1 MDRNSTYVLK
11 INLLGNPKKARKD
24 IKCFCFDKV
33 IDSDLTN
40 YKDLV
45 ESIVEQYSPRYL
57 EVEHVQYYDDVL
69 KIYPEVT
76 SDQELVSM
84 FEKHSKTKVVHMFVA
99 YCDPSE
105 PYEPITEW
113 HSDAHS
119 QPNNI
124 EQDDDDYL
132 RNPVPENEHVGVD
145 EENIYLEDEH
155 VPLIMVPCSNKEK
168 DKDYVPDHE
177 SEVES
182 EDESMSEVEV
192 EEDEEYHEADH
203 APHIEYNKLDPPM
216 NEGRKY
222 PNMAE
227 FKLALSRHAIK
238 HEFEFDTEKSAP
250 HRFRAYCSR
259 RDEDKCPW
267 RIYASTME
275 DECTVMVRKNPC
287 GHDCSSTKR
296 KKKLKN
302 ANKRWI
308 CEHVKDWLIEDATLG
323 PKALRKKLKEHHG
336 IDINSKR
343 VYMGKLL
350 ALKELYGDW
359 DTSFDNLYSFKAQIE
374 SCCPGS
380 IVIIDHHTIK
390 DKIRFKRIFVALKPC
405 IDGFL
410 NGCRPYLAV
419 DSTFLTGRFKG
430 QLASATG
437 VDGHSWM
444 YPVCMGVFDSE
455 TNENW
460 TWFMQMVRQ
469 AIGSP
474 RGLTICTDAGQPV
487 MTGVKEVFPEAE
499 HRECMFHLV
508 SNFKKK
514 FHGKVFDDHL
524 WAAAYS
530 WNPYIFEKHW
540 AAMDIAKPA
549 ATAYLRRWHTR
560 LWSRSQFS
568 TISKVDYVT
577 NNLAE
582 CFNNWIKHHKSLNLD
597 DFFDKVRQIIMI
609 MWNRRRKVARKL
621 VGLILPHIDKFKAAY
636 DQLIPAMVDKNQW
649 PKSDHGFFMFPPL
662 LKSTAGRHKTERY
675 KGCSEKKRKSGQHL
689 CPMCKDYGHHWHK
702 CKKGNPDDIA
712 AILAVRGPPKKRA
725 KTTKAS
731 IVPCEDDAPAASMCF
746 PPSQSL
752 EPTTTKK
759 RKHDNSITGAS
770 KR

>member
-1 MDRNSTYVLK
+1 
-11 INLLGNPKKARKD
+11 
-24 IKCFCFDKV
+24 
-33 IDSDLTN
+33 
-40 YKDLV
+40 
-45 ESIVEQYSPRYL
+45 
-57 EVEHVQYYDDVL
+57 
-69 KIYPEVT
+69 
-76 SDQELVSM
+76 
-84 FEKHSKTKVVHMFVA
+84 
-99 YCDPSE
+99 
-105 PYEPITEW
+105 
-113 HSDAHS
+113 
-119 QPNNI
+119 
-124 EQDDDDYL
+124 
-132 RNPVPENEHVGVD
+132 
-145 EENIYLEDEH
+145 
-155 VPLIMVPCSNKEK
+155 
-168 DKDYVPDHE
+168 
-177 SEVES
+177 
-182 EDESMSEVEV
+182 
-192 EEDEEYHEADH
+192 
-203 APHIEYNKLDPPM
+203 
-216 NEGRKY
+216 
-222 PNMAE
+222 
-227 FKLALSRHAIK
+227 
-238 HEFEFDTEKSAP
+238 
-250 HRFRAYCSR
+250 
-259 RDEDKCPW
+259 
-267 RIYASTME
+267 
-275 DECTVMVRKNPC
+275 
-287 GHDCSSTKR
+287 
-296 KKKLKN
+296 
-302 ANKRWI
+302 
-308 CEHVKDWLIEDATLG
+308 
-323 PKALRKKLKEHHG
+323 
-336 IDINSKR
+336 
-343 VYMGKLL
+343 MGKLL

-359 DTSFDNLYSFKAQIE
+359 DTSFDNLYSFKSQIE
-374 SCCPGS
+374 SCCPCS

-419 DSTFLTGRFKG
+419 DSTFLTGGFKG
-430 QLASATG
+430 QLASATA

-474 RGLTICTDAGQPV
+474 RGLTICTYAGQPV

-530 WNPYIFEKHW
+530 WNPYIFEKNW

-549 ATAYLRRWHTR
+549 ATAYLRRRHTR
-560 LWSRSQFS
+560 LWSRSQFP

-597 DFFDKVRQIIMI
+597 DFFGKVRQMIMI

-621 VGLILPHIDKFKAAY
+621 VGLILPHIIKKLNAKTRELNLEVVESSEEVAEVTALGGSGFRFVVNLLDRTCSCRQWQVSGLPCKHGLAFITSLINAHIQNYVDLYYSIDKFRAAY

-662 LKSTAGRHKTERY
+662 LKSTAGRHKTKRY

-689 CPMCKDYGHHWHK
+689 CPICKDYGHHWHK

-731 IVPCEDDAPAASMCF
+731 IVPCEDDGPAASMCF

-752 EPTTTKK
+752 EPTITKK

-770 KR
+770 KSQMLDKTTKEKGKGSKSGSRVAKRSTTQPICVANKKVSIALKLHAKRKGKEVADKLPHLPMVPHDSPAMGTRSKKMNPASPAMSTRSKRRLSL